1 MITNPM
7 NRMRQIVS
15 KKKRRYQQDGFDL
28 DLTYIRP
35 NVIAMGYPADSYEG
49 VYRNN
54 IGDVSRFLSSKHG
67 DKFYI
72 YNLCVESERQYDG
85 SRFNN
90 HVCSDFSFED
100 HNPPTIKM
108 ILGFCQHAETQ
119 LKEMAD
125 RTLVI
130 HCKAGK
136 GRTGVMSCCFL
147 LYYYRQEHNDPI
159 ETLKFYAQQRT
170 SNEKGVTIPS
180 QRRYVE
186 YFGHLLNSRVMYI
199 SKQIL
204 FTGLLITYEQNQ
216 ILNKSL
222 SYTVKSADHRIQYQS
237 FEIPLERD
245 STIRRDLP
253 PNYSVL
259 HATHKHFI
267 PPSSQQ
273 CRIPLEEDVLI
284 EIFVSKAKRGKP
296 EKLCHFWF
304 NTFFLVEPKMQTILS
319 NVGEK
324 RPESKLGTLSSCL
337 IPECG
342 HKHLYTMTKTD
353 IDGLHK
359 DKFHRLV
366 PSSFTV
372 SVLFDYIPTSSSL
385 PSVPVQS
392 DQSCTLSEKQPQVN
406 LKLIESN
413 NDSTVIIER
422 SNKLID
428 KNQLKK
434 NNETNDKLTKNNLDL
449 NYSNNNNRNRR
460 NDRSTSSN
468 RRAFA
473 LYPNCL
479 SDWDSTDSES
489 GTNEINPN
497 DELDTCQ
504 TRC

>member
-49 VYRNN
+49 VYRNH
-54 IGDVSRFLSSKHG
+54 IVDVSRFLSSKHG

-72 YNLCVESERQYDG
+72 YNLCVESERQYDY

-90 HVCSDFSFED
+90 HVCSEFSFED
-100 HNPPTIKM
+100 HNPPTIRM
-108 ILGFCQHAETQ
+108 ILGFCQHAKTQ

-147 LYYYRQEHNDPI
+147 LYYYRQEHNDPLA
-159 ETLKFYAQQRT
+159 TLKFYAQQRT

-186 YFGHLLNSRVMYI
+186 YFGHLLNNRVMYI
-199 SKQIL
+199 PKQIL

-216 ILNKSL
+216 VFTSSL

-245 STIRRDLP
+245 STIGRDLP

-267 PPSSQQ
+267 PPPNQQ

-284 EIFVSKAKRGKP
+284 EIFATKTKRGKS

-304 NTFFLVEPKMQTILS
+304 NTFFLVEPKMQAILS
-319 NVGEK
+319 DVNE
-324 RPESKLGTLSSCL
+324 RQAESKLGTLSSCL
-337 IPECG
+337 ISECG

-359 DKFHRLV
+359 DKLHRLS

-372 SVLFDYIPTSSSL
+372 SVLFDYIPTPSL
-385 PSVPVQS
+385 IIQPT
-392 DQSCTLSEKQPQVN
+392 DQSCKLPDTRSPVN
-406 LKLIESN
+406 LKLIESS
-413 NDSTVIIER
+413 NDSTLIIGP
-422 SNKLID
+422 SDKLID
-428 KNQLKK
+428 NDELQQ
-434 NNETNDKLTKNNLDL
+434 NNETNDKLNSAKTN
-449 NYSNNNNRNRR
+449 SNCDNNNRNRR
-460 NDRSTSSN
+460 KDRSTSSN

-489 GTNEINPN
+489 GTNELNLN
-497 DELDTCQ
+497 DELETCQ

>member
-85 SRFNN
+85 SRFHNQ
-90 HVCSDFSFED
+90 VCSDFSFED

-119 LKEMAD
+119 LKETPD

-136 GRTGVMSCCFL
+136 GRTGVMSCCLL
-147 LYYYRQEHNDPI
+147 LYYYRQEHNDPLQ
-159 ETLKFYAQQRT
+159 TLKFYAQQRT
-170 SNEKGVTIPS
+170 SNGKGVTIPS

-186 YFGHLLNSRVMYI
+186 YFGHLLNSRIMYI
-199 SKQIL
+199 PKQIL

-216 ILNKSL
+216 VLHSSL

-245 STIRRDLP
+245 PTIRRDLP

-259 HATHKHFI
+259 DAAHKHFI
-267 PPSSQQ
+267 PPSNQQ

-284 EIFVSKAKRGKP
+284 EIFVTKTKRGRP

-319 NVGEK
+319 NVSEK
-324 RPESKLGTLSSCL
+324 QSESKLGTLGSCL

-359 DKFHRLV
+359 DKLHRLA
-366 PSSFTV
+366 PSSFTI
-372 SVLFDYIPTSSSL
+372 SVLFDYIPTSSSSL
-385 PSVPVQS
+385 PTMPI
-392 DQSCTLSEKQPQVN
+392 QSCTLSEKQPHVN
-406 LKLIESN
+406 LPLIESN
-413 NDSTVIIER
+413 NNSTFIIDS
-422 SNKLID
+422 SDKLID
-428 KNQLKK
+428 KNQLKQ
-434 NNETNDKLTKNNLDL
+434 NNGTNDKLNKTNMDTNNK
-449 NYSNNNNRNRR
+449 NRR
-460 NDRSTSSN
+460 NNQSISSN

-479 SDWDSTDSES
+479 SDWDSTDSETS
-489 GTNEINPN
+489 TNETNPN
-497 DELDTCQ
+497 DESDICQ
-504 TRC
+504 THS

>member
-72 YNLCVESERQYDG
+72 YNLCVESERQYDY

-90 HVCSDFSFED
+90 NVCSEFSFED

-108 ILGFCQHAETQ
+108 ILAFCQHAEKQ

-136 GRTGVMSCCFL
+136 GRTGVMSCCLL

-159 ETLKFYAQQRT
+159 DTLKFYAQQRT

-199 SKQIL
+199 PKQIL

-216 ILNKSL
+216 VLHSCL

-259 HATHKHFI
+259 HASHKHFI
-267 PPSSQQ
+267 PPSNQQ

-284 EIFVSKAKRGKP
+284 EIFVTKTKRGKP

-319 NVGEK
+319 NVSEK
-324 RPESKLGTLSSCL
+324 QSESKLGTLSSCL

-359 DKFHRLV
+359 DKFHRLA

-372 SVLFDYIPTSSSL
+372 SVLFDYIPTTSSL
-385 PSVPVQS
+385 PSLTIQS
-392 DQSCTLSEKQPQVN
+392 DQILEKQPSIN
-406 LKLIESN
+406 LKLIETN
-413 NDSTVIIER
+413 NDSTFI
-422 SNKLID
+422 ID
-428 KNQLKK
+428 KNQLKQY
-434 NNETNDKLTKNNLDL
+434 NETNDKLNKTNLDS
-449 NYSNNNNRNRR
+449 NYNNNNKNRHHS
-460 NDRSTSSN
+460 RSSTNN

-489 GTNEINPN
+489 GTNETNIN
-497 DELDTCQ
+497 DELDICQ